1 MSVDDAIKV
10 LSSANILYLLAML
23 YLLDRSPHRFLKF
36 QVWPGCASV
45 DMMPYRQQMAV
56 QLFASSLPVVSFEV
70 MITIL
75 IKLML
80 LIGEVVIGSFVQTV
94 LSHSIQGCGII
105 YGPSSLSSGEWLK
118 LSPQM

>member
-1 MSVDDAIKV
+1 M
-10 LSSANILYLLAML
+10 
-23 YLLDRSPHRFLKF
+23 
-36 QVWPGCASV
+36 
-45 DMMPYRQQMAV
+45 
-56 QLFASSLPVVSFEV
+56 

-105 YGPSSLSSGEWLK
+105 YGPSFLSSREWLK
-118 LSPQM
+118 RYPQMRSARDLNCFALADSVDVRKVICWSY